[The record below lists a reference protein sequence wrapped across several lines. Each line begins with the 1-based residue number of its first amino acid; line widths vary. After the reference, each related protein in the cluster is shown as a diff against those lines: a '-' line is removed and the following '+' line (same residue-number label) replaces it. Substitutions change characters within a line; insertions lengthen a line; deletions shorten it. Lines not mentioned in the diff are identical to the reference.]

1 MPDVLEAL
9 IGPVVALISGGF
21 ILTNRINSRIREL
34 DTRIDGIE
42 LRVAENYVSKSDFQ
56 HALERV
62 ENQLVRLEE
71 KLDAIV
77 QIAARR
83 D

>member
-1 MPDVLEAL
+1 MLEAL

>member
-1 MPDVLEAL
+1 MLEAF
-9 IGPVVALISGGF
+9 IGPTVALISGGF
-21 ILTNRINSRIREL
+21 ILTNRINNRIAEL
-34 DTRIDGIE
+34 DKRVDGIE
-42 LRVAENYVSKSDFQ
+42 VRIAENYVSKSDFQ

>member
-1 MPDVLEAL
+1 MLEAF
-9 IGPVVALISGGF
+9 IGPTVALISGGF
-21 ILTNRINSRIREL
+21 ILTNRINTRIREL
-34 DTRIDGIE
+34 DTRMDGIE
-42 LRVAENYVSKSDFQ
+42 LRVAQDYVSKADFQ

>member
-1 MPDVLEAL
+1 MLEAL

-42 LRVAENYVSKSDFQ
+42 LRVAQDYVSKSDFQ